1 MTIRARLM
9 ILLSVISLVLVGLT
23 AWLGAGVMSE
33 LSDVRRS
40 EKINTIAAAF
50 IGAAK
55 HLAVERGLSNG
66 ALAGQ
71 AAASGQT
78 LAAIGAEREKSSA
91 LMREAQA
98 VLKGLPHSKTVDE
111 RMTQTQALLAAVEA
125 LRRTA
130 EAEMA
135 KPLDQ
140 RSPEIAPR
148 LVAQLTE
155 LIDMSQ
161 LLRRAVEEDLESARL
176 DLKRLQGIA
185 HLAWGISENIGRERA
200 YVNGLIVAGR
210 PVGPEQAAFL
220 AGVQARIDL
229 LWPELDMMVAM
240 MPAEA
245 ALVKGVNETRRA
257 VMDRFAATRQSVVAA
272 GRAGQPYPMTA
283 QQWFT
288 EATAAIDTVLALS
301 ALAGERANAVAHDLT
316 VTGMIGLGFA
326 AVVGLIALA
335 LIGIAFIVSNRQI
348 LRPIAEMTT
357 CMRSLAEGKYD
368 VAVPGVGRSDEI
380 GGMAGAVQVFKDNG
394 IENEQLRRNVENE
407 RQQRERD
414 RAEQEA
420 MLDRSVGEVV
430 SAAAEGN
437 LTTRIDTSTL
447 AGVMKKLGEGI
458 NVLLGSVA
466 KAIDEVGHVV
476 AGIASG
482 DLTRRVTGEYHGVF
496 GQLKDNVNRASET
509 LADTV
514 RHISEAT
521 DTVSRASGEISAGSQ
536 DLAQRTESQAASIE
550 ETAASMHEI
559 TTTVKQN
566 ADSAQAANQ
575 LATTARETAQ
585 KGGEVVREAV
595 SAVTQIEESARK
607 ISDIVGLIDEIAF
620 QTNLLALNAS
630 VEAARAGEA
639 GKGFAVVAQEVR
651 ALAQRSANAS
661 KEIKALI
668 QESNA
673 QVKTGAGLVNQTG
686 ASLTEIVSAI
696 KKVSDIVA
704 EIAAASREQATGLE
718 QVNTAVGSMD
728 EMTQRNGALVEETS
742 AAAQAL
748 NGQAEQLADL
758 VRQFRI
764 R

>member
-1 MTIRARLM
+1 MTIRTRLM

-23 AWLGAGVMSE
+23 TWQSARVIGE
-33 LSDVRRS
+33 LSDIRRS
-40 EKINTIAAAF
+40 ERINSIAAAF

-55 HLAVERGLSNG
+55 YLAVERGLSNS

-71 AAASGQT
+71 EAVSGPTATAINAA
-78 LAAIGAEREKSSA
+78 REKSGG
-91 LMREAQA
+91 LMRDAQQA
-98 VLKGLPHSKTVDE
+98 LQALPHSKAVDD
-111 RMTQTQALLAAVEA
+111 RMAQTQSLLAAVDA

-130 EAEMA
+130 DAEMA
-135 KPLDQ
+135 KPQQQ
-140 RSPEIAPR
+140 RSAEIAPR

-155 LIDMSQ
+155 LIEISQ

-176 DLKRLQGIA
+176 DLKRLQGVA

-200 YVNGLIVAGR
+200 YVSGLIAAGR

-240 MPAEA
+240 MPAESGLA
-245 ALVKGVNETRRA
+245 KSVAETRQA
-257 VMDRFAATRQSVVAA
+257 VMERFAATRRSVVAA
-272 GRAGQPYPMTA
+272 GSAGQPYPLTA
-283 QQWFT
+283 QQWFA

-301 ALAGERANAVAHDLT
+301 SLAGERANAMAHDLT
-316 VTGMIGLGFA
+316 GGAMVALAFAGAIGLISLGLIGFA
-326 AVVGLIALA
+326 
-335 LIGIAFIVSNRQI
+335 FFVSNRQI
-348 LRPIAEMTT
+348 LAPIAQMTG
-357 CMRSLAEGKYD
+357 CMRSLADGKYD
-368 VAVPGVGRSDEI
+368 ITVPGIGRQDEI
-380 GGMAGAVQVFKDNG
+380 GEMAGAVQVFKENG

-437 LTTRIDTSTL
+437 LTKRIDTAAL
-447 AGVMKKLGEGI
+447 IGVMKKLGDGI
-458 NVLLGSVA
+458 NTLLTSVG
-466 KAIDEVGHVV
+466 KAVDEVGHVV
-476 AGIASG
+476 AGIAAG
-482 DLTRRVTGEYHGVF
+482 DLTRRVNGEYHGVF
-496 GQLKDNVNRASET
+496 GQLKDDVNRASET

-585 KGGEVVREAV
+585 KGGEVVSEAV

-661 KEIKALI
+661 KDIKALI

-673 QVKTGAGLVNQTG
+673 QVKTGAALVNQTG
-686 ASLTEIVSAI
+686 QSLTEIVSSI